1 MIFLN
6 AEHKQFYSE
15 RHPKDV
21 YERAFFYLIGLCPDT
36 RRNIHALYDTD
47 GIKPEAIH
55 AGWQTSA
62 SVRLT
67 RLAFN
72 LYTDNVPTAH
82 QYDAEGQIKPF
93 CEDDFKE
100 FRLYSIS
107 DIFCCE
113 YAPYFMEAIKL
124 RYPEYCKDVGIS
136 PKQPKEL
143 HVR

>member
-1 MIFLN
+1 MNFMN
-6 AEHKQFYSE
+6 AEHKQFYIE
-15 RHPKDV
+15 KQPKDV

-36 RRNIHALYDTD
+36 RRNAHALYDAD

-62 SVRLT
+62 SARLT

-82 QYDAEGQIKPF
+82 QYDGEGQIKPF

-100 FRLYSIS
+100 CRLYSIS

-124 RYPEYCKDVGIS
+124 RYPEYCRENSGRPTTSNKAV
-136 PKQPKEL
+136 
-143 HVR
+143 VR